1 MHQEN
6 CQLKSTLL
14 HYSTDRTVFAGCI
27 SNIFAPPKAMDCNPQ
42 KCKNYFGS
50 YKTYFVRV

>member
-14 HYSTDRTVFAGCI
+14 NYSTDRIVLLDVFLSFLHPLKQRIALLR
-27 SNIFAPPKAMDCNPQ
+27 SSKLIFALI
-42 KCKNYFGS
+42 
-50 YKTYFVRV
+50 